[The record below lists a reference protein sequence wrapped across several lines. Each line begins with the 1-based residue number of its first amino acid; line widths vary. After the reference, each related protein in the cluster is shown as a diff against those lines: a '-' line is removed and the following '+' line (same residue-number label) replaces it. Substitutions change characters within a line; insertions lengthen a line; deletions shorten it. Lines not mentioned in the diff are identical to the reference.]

1 MGEIHRLCR
10 KAKGIGASM
19 KIFVAM
25 ILFVLLVAAAFGQG
39 SNATVTGQ
47 VTDSSKSVIIGAQV
61 TLTNAATNL
70 RYQGLTNEAGSYF
83 VPELP
88 PGNYRIELEKQG
100 FKSVIKPDVVLHV
113 QDVLEINFEM
123 AIGSVAES
131 VTVQGGVPAIE
142 LASSSIDAVV
152 NSTTVVGL
160 PLNGRDWTQLATL
173 APGVNTIATQD
184 TVGTNANRGNRG
196 NGNELT
202 VSGTRPQANNYT
214 IDGVSVVD
222 YSGGG
227 PGSASGYALGVDA
240 VA

>member
-10 KAKGIGASM
+10 KAKGTSASM

-47 VTDSSKSVIIGAQV
+47 VTDSSKSVIIGARV
-61 TLTNAATNL
+61 TLINGATNL

-88 PGNYRIELEKQG
+88 AGTYRIELEKQG
-100 FKSVIKPDVVLHV
+100 FKSVIKPDIALHV

-131 VTVQGGVPAIE
+131 VTVAGGVPAIE
-142 LASSSIDAVV
+142 LASSSVDAVV

-173 APGVNTIATQD
+173 AP
-184 TVGTNANRGNRG
+184 
-196 NGNELT
+196 
-202 VSGTRPQANNYT
+202 
-214 IDGVSVVD
+214 
-222 YSGGG
+222 
-227 PGSASGYALGVDA
+227 
-240 VA
+240 